1 MNYRKSE
8 VSSTNSLALLI
19 KSSERPLKYVKN
31 NNSPSIDPWVTAAS
45 ILLHEENCP
54 FKATIFFQEFKKSYL
69 MISNRLPEIQFY
81 SSLHKRPLCHT
92 LLNALGMSKNT
103 LRTSRPSSNDLYCGI
118 LFHE

>member
-8 VSSTNSLALLI
+8 VSSTNSLALVI
-19 KSSERPLKYVKN
+19 KSLEIPLKYIKN

-54 FKATIFFQEFKKSYL
+54 FKATLFFQEFKKSV

-81 SSLHKRPLCHT
+81 SNLHKRPLCHT

-103 LRTSRPSSNDLYCGI
+103 PRTSRPSSNDLYYGI